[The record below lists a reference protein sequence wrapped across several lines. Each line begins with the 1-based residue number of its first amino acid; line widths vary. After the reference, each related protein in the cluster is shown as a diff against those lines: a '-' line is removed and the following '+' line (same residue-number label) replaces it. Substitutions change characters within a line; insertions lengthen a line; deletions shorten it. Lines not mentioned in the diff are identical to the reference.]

1 MVLPGISGSTLLLIL
16 GAYLP
21 VLTAVKELLHLHFAV
36 LPGVLV
42 FGLGVL
48 FGAFVSVGLLQ
59 RALKRYRAQT
69 VYFVLGLM
77 LGSFHAIVT
86 GPTVLAQP
94 KAALSAANFSI
105 AGFLIGAAVLLGLEL
120 LKVHL
125 QTRANAKNTLFD
137 PAAAQQAPV
146 RRPKRCRS
154 WQRFFLPEPGTARN
168 L

>member
-146 RRPKRCRS
+146 RRPKRCR
-154 WQRFFLPEPGTARN
+154 WKKV
-168 L
+168 